1 MQYTDRAQLTIV
13 QADENAESIFM
24 EECKRILLEL
34 PSNTIYF
41 ERQGKLFGIISTGD
55 IIRACREK
63 SDCVKINKSFSYVR
77 IGESM
82 KARFTF
88 KEKRN
93 INALPIL
100 SDDGVLIGDYTRWDD
115 SLWLEKVL
123 IQGEDSKDEKWT
135 CDRMIALVRPDD
147 RFADRR
153 KLFNKFKNV
162 LSEKKVEVQCIDYT
176 EVFQYLKL
184 ADRVLV
190 VDENEARAFG
200 SICNI
205 IGAEMKG
212 YNYKISTYKNFL
224 KRIDAGNNQCT
235 VQIANLQNQGVTIM
249 GLLWKETPYYEQLME
264 KISEKFAAIGQS
276 PNNQLSEVYYK
287 DFFADLYA
295 EEYIDEIMKI
305 PFSVEN
311 YMGVSYLRDCQSM
324 YYNVKN
330 GERQT
335 IGQPET
341 FEKTIYF
348 LGACYIYGHWV
359 EDRNTIE
366 SFLQKRLCDSEKA
379 VRVVN
384 LGCTGMLTCRQ
395 YFARIMSGIELKKGD
410 ILVIGNT
417 SDNIEGVEY
426 LDLCEILEKNR
437 VGAEWMIDYPGHC
450 NHKVNK
456 LYADAVYEKLES
468 VISEKPEEQ
477 GMKIEKDSN
486 FVKLLYL
493 DRYFSDFNSCD
504 FEQIGSI
511 VMNCNPF
518 TYGHR
523 YLIEK
528 ALETVDCLII
538 FVVEEDLSVF
548 SFVERFAMVC
558 EGVADLKNVMVVPSG
573 PFILSNMSFPE
584 YFIKE
589 TSEDISRHVEQDITT
604 FAEVIAPQ
612 LGIKY
617 RFVGEE
623 PEDGVTERYNQAMK
637 KILPQY
643 GIKLV
648 EIPRKTINGKY
659 ISASFARKYMDEN
672 DDAKLAELLP
682 ATTRKLMGTCEV

>member
-41 ERQGKLFGIISTGD
+41 ERQGKLIGIISTGD

-63 SDCVKINKSFSYVR
+63 SDCVKINKSFSYIR
-77 IGESM
+77 IRESM
-82 KARFTF
+82 KARVTF

-123 IQGEDSKDEKWT
+123 IQGEDSKEEKWT

-162 LSEKKVEVQCIDYT
+162 LSEKKAEVQCIDYT

-224 KRIDAGNNQCT
+224 ERIDAGNNQCT

-264 KISEKFAAIGQS
+264 KISERFAAIGQS
-276 PNNQLSEVYYK
+276 PTNQLSEVYYK

-295 EEYIDEIMKI
+295 EEYIDEIMKT

-311 YMGVSYLRDCQSM
+311 YMGVNYLRDCQSM

-341 FEKTIYF
+341 YEKTIYF

-384 LGCTGMLTCRQ
+384 LGCTGMLTCHQ
-395 YFARIMSGIELKKGD
+395 CFARIMTGIELKKGD
-410 ILVIGNT
+410 ILVIGNA
-417 SDNIEGVEY
+417 SDNIEGVEI
-426 LDLCEILEKNR
+426 LDLCEILEKNK
-437 VGAEWMIDYPGHC
+437 VGAEWMTDYPGHC

-528 ALETVDCLII
+528 ALETVDFLII

-573 PFILSNMSFPE
+573 PFILSKMSFPE